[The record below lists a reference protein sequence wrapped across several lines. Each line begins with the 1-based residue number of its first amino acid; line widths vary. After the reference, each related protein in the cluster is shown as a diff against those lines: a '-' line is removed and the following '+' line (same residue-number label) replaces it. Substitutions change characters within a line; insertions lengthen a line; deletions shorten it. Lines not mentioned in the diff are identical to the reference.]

1 MKQKLFTSIILLL
14 TVAGSFFTMQCG
26 YLSQLQNTIVN
37 LQRCK
42 FKLQGVQDF
51 SLAGVSLAGKR
62 SLSDFSLIGD
72 GARLASAFANR
83 SLPAQFTLNVLA
95 TNPND
100 GTGGTTATSATLV
113 GMPWNLLIDGKQTVA
128 GDIGTHVQIPGKGQ
142 TAVIPLPT
150 SVDLY
155 QFFGDKQYEDIVNLA
170 LAIGGANGSAGRLTL
185 RGTPKVSTPIGDISY
200 PNPIDIVD
208 KEFRN

>member
-1 MKQKLFTSIILLL
+1 MKRKIFTTIILLC
-14 TVAGSFFTMQCG
+14 TVAGSFFTTQCG

-42 FKLQGVQDF
+42 FKLGSVDNF
-51 SLAGVSLAGKR
+51 TLAGVSLAGKH

-72 GARLASAFANR
+72 GAKLAAAFANR

-100 GTGGTTATSATLV
+100 GTGGTTSTSATLV
-113 GMPWNLLIDGKQTVA
+113 GMPWNLLVDGKQTIS

-142 TAVIPLPT
+142 SATIPLPA

-170 LAIGGANGSAGRLTL
+170 LAMGGANGSAGRLTL
-185 RGTPKVSTPIGDISY
+185 RGTPKVSTPLGDISY
-200 PNPIDIVD
+200 PNPINIVD

>member
-1 MKQKLFTSIILLL
+1 MKQKLLSLSIILL
-14 TVAGSFFTMQCG
+14 TVTGSFFTMQCG
-26 YLSQLQNTIVN
+26 YLNQIQNTIVN

-42 FKLQGVQDF
+42 FKLGSVNNF
-51 SLAGVSLAGKR
+51 TLAGVSLEGKH

-72 GARLASAFANR
+72 GAKLASAFASR

-113 GMPWNLLIDGKQTVA
+113 GMPWDLLIDNKQTIS

-142 TAVIPLPT
+142 SATIPLPT
-150 SVDLY
+150 TVDLY
-155 QFFGDKQYEDIVNLA
+155 QFFGDKQYEDIINLA
-170 LAIGGANGSAGRLTL
+170 LAIGGAGGSVGRLTL
-185 RGTPKVSTPIGDISY
+185 RGTPRVSTPLGDISY
-200 PNPIDIVD
+200 PNPINIVD